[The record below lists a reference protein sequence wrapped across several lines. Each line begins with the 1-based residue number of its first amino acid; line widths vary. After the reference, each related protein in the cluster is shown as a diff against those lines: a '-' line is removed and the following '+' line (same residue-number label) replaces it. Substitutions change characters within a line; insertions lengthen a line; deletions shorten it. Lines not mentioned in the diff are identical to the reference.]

1 MSIGLEK
8 EKMDKEQY
16 SKKNSFSGLKFK
28 ILISLFFSN
37 LIIFS
42 FTLMIIFLFGSGL
55 KNIINYFIII
65 SVPLVFM
72 EYIMYYYIR
81 KIQKKSFMVGILFQN
96 YIEKSQS
103 TINEFIYPKKNIANS
118 FGKQFEFTSQTTNT
132 INQIFQMISK
142 TIQEINDCKTI
153 TISAENRLKEAAS
166 IMEKLG
172 QSIEVIK
179 SATGDMDKMLQ
190 IINQITLKSIVI
202 TDIVAKTELLAMNA
216 SIEAARAGDHGKGF
230 SVVSEEVETLA
241 RTSGKSAKQ
250 IKDLLNESSIK
261 VNQII
266 RTMNERIKEG
276 EIVSK
281 KALDA
286 FQRISE
292 GVDGLKEQIQII
304 SEGTDMQKGHIKNVE
319 DTILKVLN
327 DTNQN
332 QSLIESGNIL
342 IDKLI
347 EINEKL
353 IESSVDSQKAFSGQD
368 GVTFMEKN
376 KGNEVRRALKSMG
389 F

>member
-1 MSIGLEK
+1 
-8 EKMDKEQY
+8 
-16 SKKNSFSGLKFK
+16 
-28 ILISLFFSN
+28 
-37 LIIFS
+37 
-42 FTLMIIFLFGSGL
+42 
-55 KNIINYFIII
+55 
-65 SVPLVFM
+65 
-72 EYIMYYYIR
+72 
-81 KIQKKSFMVGILFQN
+81 
-96 YIEKSQS
+96 
-103 TINEFIYPKKNIANS
+103 
-118 FGKQFEFTSQTTNT
+118 
-132 INQIFQMISK
+132 
-142 TIQEINDCKTI
+142 
-153 TISAENRLKEAAS
+153 
-166 IMEKLG
+166 MEKLG

-276 EIVSK
+276 EVVSK
-281 KALDA
+281 KAHDA

-292 GVDGLKEQIQII
+292 GVDQLKEQIQII
-304 SEGTDMQKGHIKNVE
+304 SEGTD
-319 DTILKVLN
+319 TILKVLN

-332 QSLIESGNIL
+332 KSLIESGNIL